1 MSKLKLGYLLKIVHI
16 KIGQFWL
23 FKICT
28 NNCFI
33 SRKISQLAIVL
44 SKGQRNGKVILCL
57 HGEPFWSQSYARLI
71 PYLVRNGYRV
81 IAPDFV
87 GYGRSD
93 KLLDWRAY
101 SLGLHEALISQ
112 LIQQLELNHITLVG
126 HNWGFLA
133 GVHVLRKHPGWFDSL
148 GKKIST

>member
-1 MSKLKLGYLLKIVHI
+1 MKQARNHQNGTKVLCQSRISSIFVIIVI
-16 KIGQFWL
+16 L
-23 FKICT
+23 
-28 NNCFI
+28 
-33 SRKISQLAIVL
+33 RKISKHAIIL

-81 IAPDFV
+81 IAPDFI

-133 GVHVLRKHPGWFDSL
+133 GVHVLRKNPEWFDSL
-148 GKKIST
+148 GMFNQF